1 MAQFDVHRNL
11 GAHRHDIPFVV
22 VVQSRRLDAY
32 RRRVVIPLVLASA
45 VQAVEP
51 NLNPTFHIESLDVIL
66 HPLEIVSIAV
76 ERLGERVGTL
86 GGEGDRIIAAIDNV
100 ISRAWK

>member
-11 GAHRHDIPFVV
+11 GEHRHDIPFVLI
-22 VVQSRRLDAY
+22 VQSQRLDGY
-32 RRRVVIPLVLASA
+32 RRRVVIPLVLAST
-45 VQAVEP
+45 VRAVEL
-51 NLNPTFHIESLDVIL
+51 NLNPNFRVESSDVVL
-66 HPLEIVSIAV
+66 HPLEIVSIPV

-86 GGEGDRIIAAIDNV
+86 AGEADRIIAAIDIV

>member
-22 VVQSRRLDAY
+22 IVQSQRLDGY
-32 RRRVVIPLVLASA
+32 RRRVVIPLVLASSVPA
-45 VQAVEP
+45 AEP
-51 NLNPTFHIESLDVIL
+51 NLNPSFHVDAVEVVL

-76 ERLGERVGTL
+76 DRLGERVASL
-86 GGEGDRIIAAIDNV
+86 ADEADRIIAAIDLV
-100 ISRAWK
+100 ISRARR

>member
-11 GAHRHDIPFVV
+11 GPHRHDIPFVV
-22 VVQSRRLDAY
+22 IVQSQRLDGY

-45 VQAVEP
+45 VPAVEP
-51 NLNPTFHIESLDVIL
+51 NLNPGFRVDGADVVL
-66 HPLEIVSIAV
+66 HPLEMVSVAV

-86 GGEGDRIIAAIDNV
+86 IGEGDRIIAAIDIV

>member
-11 GAHRHDIPFVV
+11 GAHRDHIPFVV

-32 RRRVVIPLVLASA
+32 RRRVVIPLVLAAA
-45 VQAVEP
+45 VQPVEP
-51 NLNPTFHIESLDVIL
+51 NLNPTFHIESLDVVL
-66 HPLEIVSIAV
+66 HPLELVSIAV

-86 GGEGDRIIAAIDNV
+86 GGEGDRIIAAIDMV